1 MQGLSSHFCFHTDI
15 DECANDD
22 LNNCHE
28 DANCTN
34 TGGSFN
40 CSCNDG
46 YSGSGTECTGK
57 FVASSSYV
65 YIPVRNSS
73 SLLPKYLFVIYLKYI
88 EHGYTNSMMLI
99 QAWNQRYNYI
109 IITCKVCI
117 TIKSIILGRLQVVK
131 KTLF

>member
-1 MQGLSSHFCFHTDI
+1 MHGLSSHCCFHTDI

-34 TGGSFN
+34 TEGSFN

-46 YSGSGTECTGK
+46 YSGSGTECAGK
-57 FVASSSYV
+57 FVACSSYV

-73 SLLPKYLFVIYLKYI
+73 SLLLKYSAFLFIYLFYY
-88 EHGYTNSMMLI
+88 
-99 QAWNQRYNYI
+99 
-109 IITCKVCI
+109 
-117 TIKSIILGRLQVVK
+117 ILGPYGKHVK
-131 KTLF
+131 